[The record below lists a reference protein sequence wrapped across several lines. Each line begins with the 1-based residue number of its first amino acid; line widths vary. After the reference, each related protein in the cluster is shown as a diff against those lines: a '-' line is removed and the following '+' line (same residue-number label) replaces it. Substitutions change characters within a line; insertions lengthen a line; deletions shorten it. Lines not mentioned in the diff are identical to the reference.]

1 MKKVLQSLKP
11 KRGVA
16 HVLHIGFNVVLPVL
30 IYVFI
35 RIDIVPL
42 ALALVIMSKWRMFAV
57 KPRHWP
63 ANIRAN
69 GVDLLVGVAI
79 VIFMANSGTQ
89 LWQVIWAGVYALWL
103 LFIKPRS
110 DVISVSI
117 QALIGQF
124 AGLSALLLAF
134 GDASL
139 AWLVLGVWAIAYVAA
154 RHFLTSFDEPLSR
167 MFAHIWA
174 FYAAA
179 LAWILGHWLLF
190 YGSIAQL
197 TLLLTITGF
206 GLATLYYLDETD
218 KLSAFYRRQ
227 ILFIVITVISIVI
240 LLADWQDKTI

>member
-1 MKKVLQSLKP
+1 MKRVIKKLKP
-11 KRGVA
+11 KKGVA
-16 HVLHIGFNVVLPVL
+16 HVLHIGFNL
-30 IYVFI
+30 IMPALMYVFI

-42 ALALVIMSKWRMFAV
+42 ALTLVLMSKWRMFAV

-69 GVDLLVGVAI
+69 GIDLLVGVAV

-89 LWQVIWAGVYALWL
+89 MWQLIWAGLYALWL
-103 LFIKPRS
+103 LFVKPRS
-110 DVISVSI
+110 DVISVSA

-124 AGLSALLLAF
+124 AGLTALLLAF
-134 GDASL
+134 GGAQ
-139 AWLVLGVWAIAYVAA
+139 AFWLVLGVWAITYVAA

-167 MFAHIWA
+167 LFAHLWS
-174 FYAAA
+174 FNCAA
-179 LAWILGHWLLF
+179 LTWLLSHWLLF
-190 YGSIAQL
+190 YGAIAQL
-197 TLLLTITGF
+197 TLLISIIGF

-227 ILFIVITVISIVI
+227 ILFIMLTIVTIVI

>member
-1 MKKVLQSLKP
+1 MKKVLKSLKP

-16 HVLHIGFNVVLPVL
+16 HVLHIGLNVILPVL

-42 ALALVIMSKWRMFAV
+42 ALALVVMSKWRMFAV

-69 GVDLLVGVAI
+69 GIDLLVGVAV

-89 LWQVIWAGVYALWL
+89 MWQVIWAAVYAIWL
-103 LFIKPRS
+103 LFVKPRS
-110 DVISVSI
+110 DVLSVSA

-124 AGLSALLLAF
+124 AGLTALLLAF
-134 GDASL
+134 GEVSTL
-139 AWLVLGVWAIAYVAA
+139 WLVLGVWVIAYITA

-167 MFAHIWA
+167 LFSHLWA
-174 FYAAA
+174 FYSAS
-179 LAWILGHWLLF
+179 LAWVLSHWLLF

-197 TLLLTITGF
+197 TLLLTIVGF

-227 ILFIVITVISIVI
+227 VLFIMITVITIVI

>member
-1 MKKVLQSLKP
+1 MKQVIKKLKP
-11 KRGVA
+11 KKGVA
-16 HVLHIGFNVVLPVL
+16 HVLHIGFNIVLPAL
-30 IYVFI
+30 IYIFI

-42 ALALVIMSKWRMFAV
+42 ALALVLMSKWRMFAV

-69 GVDLLVGVAI
+69 GIDLLVGVSI

-89 LWQVIWAGVYALWL
+89 LWQLIWAGVYALWL

-110 DVISVSI
+110 DVISVSA

-124 AGLSALLLAF
+124 AGLTALLLSF
-134 GDASL
+134 GGAPSV
-139 AWLVLGVWAIAYVAA
+139 WLVVGVWAIAYVSA

-167 MFAHIWA
+167 LFAHIWA
-174 FYAAA
+174 FNEAA
-179 LAWILGHWLLF
+179 LAWILTHWLLF
-190 YGSIAQL
+190 YGAIAQL
-197 TLLLTITGF
+197 TLLISIIGF
-206 GLATLYYLDETD
+206 SLATLYYLDETD

-227 ILFIVITVISIVI
+227 IIFIMLTIVTIVI

>member
-1 MKKVLQSLKP
+1 MKKVLKSLKP

-16 HVLHIGFNVVLPVL
+16 HVLHIGFNVILPVL

-89 LWQVIWAGVYALWL
+89 LWQVIWAGIYALWL

-110 DVISVSI
+110 DVISVSL

-139 AWLVLGVWAIAYVAA
+139 VWLVLGVWAIAYVSA
-154 RHFLTSFDEPLSR
+154 RHYLTSFDEPLSR

-227 ILFIVITVISIVI
+227 ILFIVITVIAIVI